1 MLLAGYFA
9 QSRSADQSF
18 SVGEANALLT
28 EEGVKIGNPAQS
40 VKRNLVA
47 RRVLRS
53 QGRYRVSQI
62 GVDHLVQLGA
72 NN

>member
-40 VKRNLVA
+40 VKQNLVA
-47 RRVLRS
+47 RS